1 MKLIDKKTK
10 KEIFAYILKNCD
22 IINFSELDKNKFFS
36 KIKEFNYFDSSQIFD
51 HLSDIFLEQLNL
63 EELYSVKSIDELS
76 SLTKKIEIILVEKL
90 KNDFE
95 VRFQIKKIFFEIV
108 KQGHVLKLTKYFFD
122 IANIIWITVN
132 DKSTDFNYYTKRF
145 SLISIYLKILCSILL
160 KEKFKKEDIQ
170 KEVSKALEQLK
181 NITKLKPKFSIF
193 EDIQKFFSHFKTQQ
207 GRGF

>member
-10 KEIFAYILKNCD
+10 REIFEFIVKNYNT
-22 IINFSELDKNKFFS
+22 INFSELDKIKYFS
-36 KIKEFNYFDSSQIFD
+36 DIKEFNYLDSAHIFD

-63 EELYSVKSIDELS
+63 AEFYKVKSIDRHS
-76 SLTKKIEIILVEKL
+76 SLTKKIEIILAEKL

-95 VRFQIKKIFFEIV
+95 VRDQIKKIFFVIV
-108 KQGHVLKLTKYFFD
+108 KKGHVLKLTKYFFD
-122 IANIIWITVN
+122 ISNIIWIMVN

-145 SLISIYLKILCSILL
+145 SLISVYLKILCAILL

-170 KEVSKALEQLK
+170 KEVRKTLEQLK
-181 NITKLKPKFSIF
+181 HITKLKSKFSIF

>member
-10 KEIFAYILKNCD
+10 REIFQYIVKNYN
-22 IINFSELDKNKFFS
+22 IINFSELDKIKYFS
-36 KIKEFNYFDSSQIFD
+36 DIKEFNYFDSAQIFD

-63 EELYSVKSIDELS
+63 AEFYKVKLIDKPG
-76 SLTKKIEIILVEKL
+76 SLTKKIEIILAEKL

-95 VRFQIKKIFFEIV
+95 VRDQIKKIFFEIV

-122 IANIIWITVN
+122 ISNIIWIMVN

-145 SLISIYLKILCSILL
+145 SLISVYLKILCSILL

-170 KEVSKALEQLK
+170 KEVSKTLEQLK
-181 NITKLKPKFSIF
+181 YITKLKSKFSIF

>member
-10 KEIFAYILKNCD
+10 IEIFEYIVKNFNT
-22 IINFSELDKNKFFS
+22 INFSELDKNKFFS
-36 KIKEFNYFDSSQIFD
+36 KIKEFYYLDSTQIFD

-63 EELYSVKSIDELS
+63 KEYYKVKSIDELS
-76 SLTKKIEIILVEKL
+76 SLTKKIEMLLAEKL

-95 VRFQIKKIFFEIV
+95 VRNEIKKIFFEVI
-108 KQGHVLKLTKYFFD
+108 KQGHVFKLTKYFFD
-122 IANIIWITVN
+122 FSNIIWIMVN

-145 SLISIYLKILCSILL
+145 SLISVYLKILCAILF

-170 KEVSKALEQLK
+170 KEVSKTLEQLK
-181 NITKLKPKFSIF
+181 HITKLKPKFSIF
-193 EDIQKFFSHFKTQQ
+193 EDIQKFFSQFKTQQ